1 MEDKSRTMA
10 YYLGIGPEKGTVVEE
25 DQAFEYALERGLKGT
40 PEDQREFREELVEW
54 FYSGS
59 WIKMEGDAPV

>member
-1 MEDKSRTMA
+1 MA

-40 PEDQREFREELVEW
+40 HFQKFKGFREVRYPRRAKFDIRTAHKKTSLFE
-54 FYSGS
+54 GS
-59 WIKMEGDAPV
+59 L